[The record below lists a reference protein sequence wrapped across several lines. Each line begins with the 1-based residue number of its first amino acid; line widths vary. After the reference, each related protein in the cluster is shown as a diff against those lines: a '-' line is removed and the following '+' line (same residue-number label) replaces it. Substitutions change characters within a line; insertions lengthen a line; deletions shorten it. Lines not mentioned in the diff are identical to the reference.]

1 MPLTNLLPHPSQQ
14 KNSLL
19 GLGKKYKLV
28 ASFVG
33 VTSLHMCGNGGV
45 SHGLSVLWNWPYG
58 WGDGVMTQA
67 ECAALDGATQADS
80 CPDTFAAPQG
90 TTEEKSS
97 AVFAIPAASL
107 ALAACGGEG
116 TGGNPI
122 SSVLA
127 PTVQVAKPATDGE
140 AARFILKASLAA
152 TEPEIADIRSV
163 GYVAWLDKQMN
174 TPISQTGVAWLSS
187 RGYDQVTV
195 DEFYLRDN
203 LADYMVWNQ
212 LIASPDPVRKRL
224 AYALSQFF
232 VVSTNSVEI
241 TWRSN
246 AMAAYWDVLNRNA
259 LGNFRQLL
267 EDVTLNPA
275 MGVFLSMLDNKKE
288 DTRTGRVP
296 DENYAREVMQLF
308 TIGLNEL
315 NNDGTKKTG
324 TTGQPIETYTN
335 SDVSNLARVFT
346 GYSYD
351 YANLVRTPSVRFPS
365 QSVAPLDSVIRPMT
379 SDPSRWSRPQT
390 ASEHSMLEK
399 TFLGTT
405 IPANT
410 DAPTSMKMALD
421 TLFNHPNVGPF
432 FSKQMIQRLVTS
444 NPSAGYVDRVAKI
457 FNNNGSGV
465 RGDLRAVFK
474 AIFLDDEATNAAGLT
489 SPTFGKVR
497 EPVLRFTQ
505 WARNF
510 GATSRSGN
518 WIIANTSNPGTSLGQ
533 SPLRA
538 PSVFNF
544 YRPGYVPANTAIATN
559 ALVAPEFQI
568 VTEVSVAGYINFMAS
583 AIGSANGVNNDV
595 KATYTSELAMVS
607 NSAALLNRLSLL
619 LSGNQ
624 LTDATKATIKAAL
637 DATTVTDT
645 SSLADKERRVYL
657 ATLLVFASPDYLV
670 QK

>member
-1 MPLTNLLPHPSQQ
+1 M
-14 KNSLL
+14 
-19 GLGKKYKLV
+19 
-28 ASFVG
+28 VG
-33 VTSLHMCGNGGV
+33 GS
-45 SHGLSVLWNWPYG
+45 
-58 WGDGVMTQA
+58 VMTQP
-67 ECAALDGATQADS
+67 EGLVLDRPTKSDAA
-80 CPDTFAAPQG
+80 PDTVAAPQG
-90 TTEEKSS
+90 TVGEKSP
-97 AVFAIPAASL
+97 AIFAIPAASL
-107 ALAACGGEG
+107 ALAACGGGG
-116 TGGNPI
+116 TDDNSI
-122 SSVLA
+122 TSVLA

-152 TEPEIADIRSV
+152 TEAEIADIRSV
-163 GYVAWLDKQMN
+163 GFVAWLDKQMDI
-174 TPISQTGVAWLSS
+174 PISQTGVAWLSS

-195 DEFYLRDN
+195 DEYYNQNQF
-203 LADYMVWNQ
+203 ADYMVWNQ

-232 VVSTNSVEI
+232 VVSTNGIEI
-241 TWRSN
+241 QWQSN
-246 AMAAYWDVLNRNA
+246 AVAAYWDVLNRNA

-275 MGVFLSMLDNKKE
+275 MGVYLSTLDNRKE

-315 NNDGTKKTG
+315 NNDGTKKIG

-365 QSVAPLDSVIRPMT
+365 QSVAPVESVIRPMT
-379 SDPSRWSRPQT
+379 SDTTRWSRPQT
-390 ASEHSMLEK
+390 TSEHSMLEK

-410 DAPTSMKMALD
+410 DAPTSMKLALD
-421 TLFNHPNVGPF
+421 ALFNHPNVGPF

-474 AIFLDDEATNAAGLT
+474 AILLDDEATNATGLT

-510 GATSRSGN
+510 GATSRTGN
-518 WIIANTSNPGTSLGQ
+518 WTIANLSNPGTSLGQ

-568 VTEVSVAGYINFMAS
+568 VNEVSVAGYINFMVS
-583 AIGSANGVNNDV
+583 AIGSTNGVNNDV
-595 KATYTSELAMVS
+595 KATYTSELAIVTDS
-607 NSAALLNRLSLL
+607 SALLNRLSLL
-619 LSGNQ
+619 IAGNQ
-624 LTDATKATIKAAL
+624 LTDTTKATIKAAL
-637 DATTVTDT
+637 DATTVTNT

>member
-1 MPLTNLLPHPSQQ
+1 
-14 KNSLL
+14 
-19 GLGKKYKLV
+19 
-28 ASFVG
+28 
-33 VTSLHMCGNGGV
+33 
-45 SHGLSVLWNWPYG
+45 
-58 WGDGVMTQA
+58 MTQP
-67 ECAALDGATQADS
+67 EGLVLDRPTKSDTA
-80 CPDTFAAPQG
+80 PDTVAAPQG
-90 TTEEKSS
+90 TVGEKSP
-97 AVFAIPAASL
+97 AIFAIPAASL
-107 ALAACGGEG
+107 ALAACGGGG
-116 TGGNPI
+116 TDDNSIASIFTPNVSI
-122 SSVLA
+122 
-127 PTVQVAKPATDGE
+127 AKPATDGE

-163 GYVAWLDKQMN
+163 GYVAWLDKQMDI
-174 TPISQTGVAWLSS
+174 PISQTGVDWLSS

-195 DEFYLRDN
+195 DEFYFRDN
-203 LADYMVWNQ
+203 LADNMVWNQ
-212 LIASPDPVRKRL
+212 LITSPDPVRKRL

-232 VVSTNSVEI
+232 VVSTNGIEI
-241 TWRSN
+241 DWRSN

-275 MGVFLSMLDNKKE
+275 MGVYLSTLDNKKE

-308 TIGLNEL
+308 TLGLNEL

-324 TTGQPIETYTN
+324 STGQPIETYTN
-335 SDVSNLARVFT
+335 ADVSNLARVFT

-351 YANLVRTPSVRFPS
+351 FANLARTPSVRFPS
-365 QSVAPLDSVIRPMT
+365 QSVAPVESVIRRMT
-379 SDPSRWSRPQT
+379 SDPTRWERAQT
-390 ASEHSMLEK
+390 ISQHSMLEK

-410 DAPTSMKMALD
+410 DASTSMKIALD

-474 AIFLDDEATNAAGLT
+474 AILLDDEATNAAGLT

-510 GATSRSGN
+510 GATSQSGN
-518 WIIANTSNPGTSLGQ
+518 WTINNTSNAAFSLGQ

-544 YRPGYVPANTAIATN
+544 YRPGYVPPNTAIATN
-559 ALVAPEFQI
+559 TLVAPEFQI
-568 VTEVSVAGYINFMAS
+568 VNEVSVVGYINFMAS
-583 AIGSANGVNNDV
+583 AIGSANGLNNDV
-595 KATYTSELAMVS
+595 KATYTRELAIVS
-607 NSAALLNRLSLL
+607 DTTALLNRLSLL
-619 LSGNQ
+619 LCGNQ
-624 LTDATKATIKAAL
+624 LSDTTKATIKAAL

-645 SSLADKERRVYL
+645 SSLADKQRRVYL

>member
-1 MPLTNLLPHPSQQ
+1 
-14 KNSLL
+14 
-19 GLGKKYKLV
+19 
-28 ASFVG
+28 
-33 VTSLHMCGNGGV
+33 
-45 SHGLSVLWNWPYG
+45 
-58 WGDGVMTQA
+58 MTQP
-67 ECAALDGATQADS
+67 ECLALDGPTKSDTT
-80 CPDTFAAPQG
+80 PDTLAASKRIVG
-90 TTEEKSS
+90 EKSP
-97 AVFAIPAASL
+97 AIFAIPAASL
-107 ALAACGGEG
+107 VVAACGG
-116 TGGNPI
+116 GGADGNSI
-122 SSVLA
+122 ASVLIPSA
-127 PTVQVAKPATDGE
+127 PVAKTATDGE

-152 TEPEIADIRSV
+152 TEHEIADIRSV
-163 GYVAWLDKQMN
+163 GFVAWLDKQMDI
-174 TPISQTGVAWLSS
+174 PISQTGVAWLSS

-195 DEFYLRDN
+195 DEYYNQNQF
-203 LADYMVWNQ
+203 ADYMVWNQ

-232 VVSTNSVEI
+232 VVSTNGIEI
-241 TWRSN
+241 QWVSN
-246 AMAAYWDVLNRNA
+246 AVAAYWDVINRNA

-275 MGVFLSMLDNKKE
+275 MGVYLSTLDNKKE
-288 DTRTGRVP
+288 DRRTGRIP

-315 NNDGTKKTG
+315 NNDGTKKIG

-346 GYSYD
+346 GFSYD

-365 QSVAPLDSVIRPMT
+365 QSVAPVESVIRPMT
-379 SDPSRWSRPQT
+379 SDTTRWSRSQT
-390 ASEHSMLEK
+390 TSEHSMLEK

-410 DAPTSMKMALD
+410 NAPTSMKLALD

-444 NPSAGYVDRVAKI
+444 NPSPGYVDRVAKI

-474 AIFLDDEATNAAGLT
+474 AILLDDEAINAAGLT

-510 GATSRSGN
+510 GATSQSGN
-518 WIIANTSNPGTSLGQ
+518 WAINNTSNSAFSLGQ

-544 YRPGYVPANTAIATN
+544 YRPGYIPANTAIATN

-568 VTEVSVAGYINFMAS
+568 VNEVSVAGYINFMVS
-583 AIGSANGVNNDV
+583 VIGSVNGVNNDV
-595 KATYTSELAMVS
+595 KATYTPELAIVS
-607 NSAALLNRLSLL
+607 DTAALLNRLSLL

-624 LTDATKATIKAAL
+624 LTDTTKATIKAAL

-645 SSLADKERRVYL
+645 SSLAEKQRRVYL

>member
-1 MPLTNLLPHPSQQ
+1 M
-14 KNSLL
+14 
-19 GLGKKYKLV
+19 
-28 ASFVG
+28 VG
-33 VTSLHMCGNGGV
+33 GS
-45 SHGLSVLWNWPYG
+45 
-58 WGDGVMTQA
+58 VMTQP
-67 ECAALDGATQADS
+67 EGLVLDRPTKSDTA
-80 CPDTFAAPQG
+80 PDTVAAPQG
-90 TTEEKSS
+90 TVGEKSP
-97 AVFAIPAASL
+97 AIFAIPAASL
-107 ALAACGGEG
+107 ALAACGGGG
-116 TGGNPI
+116 TDDNSIASIFTPNVSI
-122 SSVLA
+122 
-127 PTVQVAKPATDGE
+127 AKPATDGE

-152 TEPEIADIRSV
+152 TEPEIADIRSI
-163 GYVAWLDKQMN
+163 GYVAWLDKQMDI
-174 TPISQTGVAWLSS
+174 PISQTGVAWLSS
-187 RGYDQVTV
+187 RGYDQVTA
-195 DEFYLRDN
+195 DEFYQRDS

-212 LIASPDPVRKRL
+212 LITSPDPVRKRL

-232 VVSTNSVEI
+232 VVSTNGIEI

-246 AMAAYWDVLNRNA
+246 AMAAYWDVLNRHA

-275 MGVFLSMLDNKKE
+275 MGVYLSTLDNKKE

-315 NNDGTKKTG
+315 NNDGTKKVG
-324 TTGQPIETYTN
+324 ATGQPIETYTN

-351 YANLVRTPSVRFPS
+351 YSNLVRTPSVRVPS
-365 QSVAPLDSVIRPMT
+365 TLVAPVESVIRPMT
-379 SDPSRWSRPQT
+379 SDTTKWSRPQT
-390 ASEHSMLEK
+390 SSEHSMLEK
-399 TFLGTT
+399 TFLSTT

-410 DAPTSMKMALD
+410 DAPTSMKLALD
-421 TLFNHPNVGPF
+421 ALFNHPNVGPF

-474 AIFLDDEATNAAGLT
+474 AILLDDEATNAAGLT

-518 WIIANTSNPGTSLGQ
+518 WIIANLSNPATSLGQ

-583 AIGSANGVNNDV
+583 AIGSVNGLNNDV
-595 KATYTSELAMVS
+595 KATYTRELAIVS
-607 NSAALLNRLSLL
+607 DTAALLNRLSLL

-624 LTDATKATIKAAL
+624 LTDTTKATIKAAL

-645 SSLADKERRVYL
+645 SALADKERRVYL

>member
-1 MPLTNLLPHPSQQ
+1 
-14 KNSLL
+14 
-19 GLGKKYKLV
+19 
-28 ASFVG
+28 
-33 VTSLHMCGNGGV
+33 V
-45 SHGLSVLWNWPYG
+45 S
-58 WGDGVMTQA
+58 
-67 ECAALDGATQADS
+67 
-80 CPDTFAAPQG
+80 
-90 TTEEKSS
+90 
-97 AVFAIPAASL
+97 I
-107 ALAACGGEG
+107 
-116 TGGNPI
+116 
-122 SSVLA
+122 
-127 PTVQVAKPATDGE
+127 AKPATDGE

-163 GYVAWLDKQMN
+163 GYVAWLDKQMDI
-174 TPISQTGVAWLSS
+174 PISQTGVAWLSS
-187 RGYDQVTV
+187 RGYDQVTA
-195 DEFYLRDN
+195 DEFYQRDS
-203 LADYMVWNQ
+203 LADYMAWNQ
-212 LIASPDPVRKRL
+212 LITSPDPVRKRL

-232 VVSTNSVEI
+232 VVSTNGIEI

-246 AMAAYWDVLNRNA
+246 AMAAYWDVLNRHA

-275 MGVFLSMLDNKKE
+275 MGVYLSTLDNKKE

-315 NNDGTKKTG
+315 NNDGTKKVG
-324 TTGQPIETYTN
+324 ATGQPIETYTN

-351 YANLVRTPSVRFPS
+351 YSNLVRTPSVRVPS
-365 QSVAPLDSVIRPMT
+365 TLVAPVESVIRPMT
-379 SDPSRWSRPQT
+379 SDTTKWSRPQT
-390 ASEHSMLEK
+390 SSEHSMLEK

-410 DAPTSMKMALD
+410 DAPTSMKLALD
-421 TLFNHPNVGPF
+421 ALFNHPNVGPF

-474 AIFLDDEATNAAGLT
+474 AILLDDEATNAAGLT

-518 WIIANTSNPGTSLGQ
+518 WIIANLSNPATSLGQ

-583 AIGSANGVNNDV
+583 AIGSANGLNNDV
-595 KATYTSELAMVS
+595 KAAYTRELAIVS
-607 NSAALLNRLSLL
+607 DTTALLNRLSLL

-624 LTDATKATIKAAL
+624 LSDTTKATIKAAL

-645 SSLADKERRVYL
+645 SALADKERRVYL

>member
-1 MPLTNLLPHPSQQ
+1 MTHPE
-14 KNSLL
+14 
-19 GLGKKYKLV
+19 GL
-28 ASFVG
+28 
-33 VTSLHMCGNGGV
+33 
-45 SHGLSVLWNWPYG
+45 VLDRPTKS
-58 WGDGVMTQA
+58 DTA
-67 ECAALDGATQADS
+67 
-80 CPDTFAAPQG
+80 PDTVAAPQG
-90 TTEEKSS
+90 TVGEKSP
-97 AVFAIPAASL
+97 AIFAIPAASL
-107 ALAACGGEG
+107 ALAACGGGG
-116 TGGNPI
+116 TDDNSIASIFTPNVSI
-122 SSVLA
+122 
-127 PTVQVAKPATDGE
+127 AKPATDGE

-163 GYVAWLDKQMN
+163 GYVAWLDKQMDI
-174 TPISQTGVAWLSS
+174 PISQTGVDWLSS

-195 DEFYLRDN
+195 DEFYFRDT
-203 LADYMVWNQ
+203 LADNMVWNQ
-212 LIASPDPVRKRL
+212 LITSPDPVRKRL

-232 VVSTNSVEI
+232 VVSTNGIEI
-241 TWRSN
+241 DWRSN

-275 MGVFLSMLDNKKE
+275 MGVYLSTLDNKKE

-308 TIGLNEL
+308 TLGLNEL

-324 TTGQPIETYTN
+324 STGQPIETYTN
-335 SDVSNLARVFT
+335 ADVSNLARVFT

-351 YANLVRTPSVRFPS
+351 FANLARTPSVRFPS
-365 QSVAPLDSVIRPMT
+365 QSVAPVESVIRRMT
-379 SDPSRWSRPQT
+379 SDPTRWERAQT
-390 ASEHSMLEK
+390 ISQHSMLEK

-410 DAPTSMKMALD
+410 DASTSMKIALD

-474 AIFLDDEATNAAGLT
+474 AILLDDEATNAAGLT

-510 GATSRSGN
+510 GATSQSGN
-518 WIIANTSNPGTSLGQ
+518 WTINNTSNTAFSLGQ

-544 YRPGYVPANTAIATN
+544 YRPGYVPPNTAIATN
-559 ALVAPEFQI
+559 TLVAPEFQI
-568 VTEVSVAGYINFMAS
+568 VNEVSVVGYINFMAS
-583 AIGSANGVNNDV
+583 AIGSANGLNNDV
-595 KATYTSELAMVS
+595 KATYTRELAIVS
-607 NSAALLNRLSLL
+607 DTTALLNRLSLL

-624 LTDATKATIKAAL
+624 LSDTTKATIKAAL

-645 SSLADKERRVYL
+645 SSLADKQRRVYL

>member
-1 MPLTNLLPHPSQQ
+1 
-14 KNSLL
+14 
-19 GLGKKYKLV
+19 
-28 ASFVG
+28 
-33 VTSLHMCGNGGV
+33 
-45 SHGLSVLWNWPYG
+45 
-58 WGDGVMTQA
+58 MTQP
-67 ECAALDGATQADS
+67 EGLVLDRPTKSDTA
-80 CPDTFAAPQG
+80 PDTVAAPQG
-90 TTEEKSS
+90 NVGEKSP
-97 AVFAIPAASL
+97 AIFAIPAASL
-107 ALAACGGEG
+107 ALAACGGGG
-116 TGGNPI
+116 TDDNSIASIFTPNVSI
-122 SSVLA
+122 
-127 PTVQVAKPATDGE
+127 AKPATDGE

-152 TEPEIADIRSV
+152 TEPEIADIRSI
-163 GYVAWLDKQMN
+163 GYVAWLDKQMDI
-174 TPISQTGVAWLSS
+174 PISQTGVAWLSS
-187 RGYDQVTV
+187 RGYDQVTA
-195 DEFYLRDN
+195 DEFYQRDS
-203 LADYMVWNQ
+203 LADYMAWNQ
-212 LIASPDPVRKRL
+212 LITSPDPVRKRL

-232 VVSTNSVEI
+232 VVSTNGIEI

-246 AMAAYWDVLNRNA
+246 AMAAYWDVLNRHA

-275 MGVFLSMLDNKKE
+275 MGVYLSTLDNKKE

-315 NNDGTKKTG
+315 NNDGTKKVG
-324 TTGQPIETYTN
+324 ATGQPIETYTN

-351 YANLVRTPSVRFPS
+351 YSNLVRTPSVRVPS
-365 QSVAPLDSVIRPMT
+365 TLVAPVESVIRPMT
-379 SDPSRWSRPQT
+379 SDTTKWSRPQT
-390 ASEHSMLEK
+390 SSEHSMLEK
-399 TFLGTT
+399 TFLSTT

-410 DAPTSMKMALD
+410 DAPTSMKLALD
-421 TLFNHPNVGPF
+421 ALFNHPNVGPF

-474 AIFLDDEATNAAGLT
+474 AILLDDEATNAAGLT

-518 WIIANTSNPGTSLGQ
+518 WIIANLSNPATSLGQ

-583 AIGSANGVNNDV
+583 AIGSVNGVNNDV
-595 KATYTSELAMVS
+595 KATYTNELAIVTDTS
-607 NSAALLNRLSLL
+607 ALLNRLSLL

-624 LTDATKATIKAAL
+624 LTDTTKATIKAAL
-637 DATTVTDT
+637 DATTITNT
-645 SSLADKERRVYL
+645 SALADKERRVYL

>member
-1 MPLTNLLPHPSQQ
+1 
-14 KNSLL
+14 
-19 GLGKKYKLV
+19 
-28 ASFVG
+28 
-33 VTSLHMCGNGGV
+33 
-45 SHGLSVLWNWPYG
+45 
-58 WGDGVMTQA
+58 MTQP
-67 ECAALDGATQADS
+67 EGLVLDRPTKSDAA
-80 CPDTFAAPQG
+80 PDTVAAPQG
-90 TTEEKSS
+90 TVGEKSP
-97 AVFAIPAASL
+97 AIFAIPAASL
-107 ALAACGGEG
+107 ALAACGGGG
-116 TGGNPI
+116 TDDNSI
-122 SSVLA
+122 TSVLA

-152 TEPEIADIRSV
+152 TEAEIADIRSV
-163 GYVAWLDKQMN
+163 GFVAWLDKQMDI
-174 TPISQTGVAWLSS
+174 PISQTGVAWLSS

-195 DEFYLRDN
+195 DEYYNQNTF
-203 LADYMVWNQ
+203 ADYMVWNQ

-232 VVSTNSVEI
+232 VVSTNGIEI
-241 TWRSN
+241 QWQSN
-246 AMAAYWDVLNRNA
+246 AVAAYWDVLNRNA

-275 MGVFLSMLDNKKE
+275 MGVYLSTLDNRKE

-315 NNDGTKKTG
+315 NNDGTKKIG

-365 QSVAPLDSVIRPMT
+365 QSVAPVESVIRPMT
-379 SDPSRWSRPQT
+379 SDTTRWSRPQT
-390 ASEHSMLEK
+390 TSEHSMLEK

-410 DAPTSMKMALD
+410 DAPTSMKLALD
-421 TLFNHPNVGPF
+421 ALFNHPNVGPF

-474 AIFLDDEATNAAGLT
+474 AILLDDEATNATGLT

-510 GATSRSGN
+510 GATSRTGN
-518 WIIANTSNPGTSLGQ
+518 WTIANLSNPGTSLGQ

-583 AIGSANGVNNDV
+583 TIGSVNGVNNDV
-595 KATYTSELAMVS
+595 KATYTRELAIVS
-607 NSAALLNRLSLL
+607 DTAALLNRLSLL

-624 LTDATKATIKAAL
+624 LTDTTKATIKAAL
-637 DATTVTDT
+637 DAMTVTDT
-645 SSLADKERRVYL
+645 SALADKERRVYL

>member
-1 MPLTNLLPHPSQQ
+1 M
-14 KNSLL
+14 
-19 GLGKKYKLV
+19 
-28 ASFVG
+28 VG
-33 VTSLHMCGNGGV
+33 GS
-45 SHGLSVLWNWPYG
+45 
-58 WGDGVMTQA
+58 VMTQA
-67 ECAALDGATQADS
+67 ECAALETDAS
-80 CPDTFAAPQG
+80 PDTFAASEG
-90 TTEEKSS
+90 ANGEKSP
-97 AVFAIPAASL
+97 AIFAIPAASL
-107 ALAACGGEG
+107 VVAACGGGG
-116 TGGNPI
+116 TDSNPNT
-122 SSVLA
+122 SALA

-163 GYVAWLDKQMN
+163 GYVAWLDKQMD
-174 TPISQTGVAWLSS
+174 IAVSQTGVAWLSS

-195 DEFYLRDN
+195 DEFYN
-203 LADYMVWNQ
+203 QSTFADYMVWNQ

-232 VVSTNSVEI
+232 VVSTNSIEI

-275 MGVFLSMLDNKKE
+275 MGVYLSTLDNKKE

-315 NNDGTKKTG
+315 NNDGSKKIG
-324 TTGQPIETYTN
+324 TTGQPIDTYTN

-346 GYSYD
+346 GYSYA
-351 YANLVRTPSVRFPS
+351 YANLVRTPSVRVPS
-365 QSVAPLDSVIRPMT
+365 TLVAPLESVIRPMT
-379 SDPSRWSRPQT
+379 SDPTKWSRPQT
-390 ASEHSMLEK
+390 ISEHSMLEK

-410 DAPTSMKMALD
+410 DAPTSMKLALD
-421 TLFNHPNVGPF
+421 ALFNHPNVGPF

-444 NPSAGYVDRVAKI
+444 NPSASYIDRVAKI

-474 AIFLDDEATNAAGLT
+474 AILLDDEATNAAGLT

-518 WIIANTSNPGTSLGQ
+518 WIIANLSNPATSLGQ

-568 VTEVSVAGYINFMAS
+568 ITEVSVAGYINFMAS
-583 AIGSANGVNNDV
+583 AIGSANGLNNDV
-595 KATYTSELAMVS
+595 KANYTRELAIVS
-607 NSAALLNRLSLL
+607 DTAALLNRLSLL

-624 LTDATKATIKAAL
+624 LTDTTKTTIKTAL

>member
-1 MPLTNLLPHPSQQ
+1 
-14 KNSLL
+14 
-19 GLGKKYKLV
+19 
-28 ASFVG
+28 
-33 VTSLHMCGNGGV
+33 
-45 SHGLSVLWNWPYG
+45 
-58 WGDGVMTQA
+58 MTQP
-67 ECAALDGATQADS
+67 EGLVLDRPTKSDTA
-80 CPDTFAAPQG
+80 PDTVAAPQG
-90 TTEEKSS
+90 TVGEKSP
-97 AVFAIPAASL
+97 AIFAIPAASL
-107 ALAACGGEG
+107 ALAACGGGG
-116 TGGNPI
+116 TDDNSIASIFTPNVSI
-122 SSVLA
+122 
-127 PTVQVAKPATDGE
+127 AKPATDGE

-163 GYVAWLDKQMN
+163 GYVAWLDKQMDI
-174 TPISQTGVAWLSS
+174 PISQTGVDWLSS

-195 DEFYLRDN
+195 DEFYFRDT
-203 LADYMVWNQ
+203 LADNMVWNQ
-212 LIASPDPVRKRL
+212 LITSPDPVRKRL

-232 VVSTNSVEI
+232 VVSTNGIEI
-241 TWRSN
+241 DWRSN

-275 MGVFLSMLDNKKE
+275 MGVYLSTLDNKKE

-308 TIGLNEL
+308 TLGLNEL

-324 TTGQPIETYTN
+324 STGQPIETYTN
-335 SDVSNLARVFT
+335 ADVSNLARVFT

-351 YANLVRTPSVRFPS
+351 FANLARTPSVRFPS
-365 QSVAPLDSVIRPMT
+365 QSVAPVESVIRRMT
-379 SDPSRWSRPQT
+379 SDPTRWERAQT
-390 ASEHSMLEK
+390 ISQHSMLEK

-410 DAPTSMKMALD
+410 DASTSMKIALD

-474 AIFLDDEATNAAGLT
+474 AILLDDEATNAAGLT

-510 GATSRSGN
+510 GATSQSGN
-518 WIIANTSNPGTSLGQ
+518 WTINNTSNAAFSLGQ

-544 YRPGYVPANTAIATN
+544 YRPGYVPPNTAIATN
-559 ALVAPEFQI
+559 TLVAPEFQI
-568 VTEVSVAGYINFMAS
+568 VNEVSVVGYINFMAS
-583 AIGSANGVNNDV
+583 AIGSANGLNNDV
-595 KATYTSELAMVS
+595 KATYTRELAIVS
-607 NSAALLNRLSLL
+607 DTTALLNRLSLL

-624 LTDATKATIKAAL
+624 LSDTTKATIKAAL

-645 SSLADKERRVYL
+645 SSLADKQRRVYL

>member
-1 MPLTNLLPHPSQQ
+1 
-14 KNSLL
+14 
-19 GLGKKYKLV
+19 
-28 ASFVG
+28 
-33 VTSLHMCGNGGV
+33 
-45 SHGLSVLWNWPYG
+45 
-58 WGDGVMTQA
+58 MTQP
-67 ECAALDGATQADS
+67 EGLVLDRPTKSDTA
-80 CPDTFAAPQG
+80 PDTVAAPQG
-90 TTEEKSS
+90 TVGEKSP
-97 AVFAIPAASL
+97 AIFAIPAASL
-107 ALAACGGEG
+107 ALAACGGGG
-116 TGGNPI
+116 TDDNSIASIFTPNVSI
-122 SSVLA
+122 
-127 PTVQVAKPATDGE
+127 AKPATDGE

-163 GYVAWLDKQMN
+163 GYVAWLDKQMDI
-174 TPISQTGVAWLSS
+174 PISQTGVDWLSS

-195 DEFYLRDN
+195 DEFYFRDT
-203 LADYMVWNQ
+203 LADNMVWNQ
-212 LIASPDPVRKRL
+212 LITSPDPVRKRL

-232 VVSTNSVEI
+232 VVSTNGIEI
-241 TWRSN
+241 DWRSN

-275 MGVFLSMLDNKKE
+275 MGVYLSTLDNKKE

-308 TIGLNEL
+308 TLGLNEL

-324 TTGQPIETYTN
+324 STGQPIETYTN
-335 SDVSNLARVFT
+335 ADVSNLARVFT

-351 YANLVRTPSVRFPS
+351 FANLARTPSVRFPS
-365 QSVAPLDSVIRPMT
+365 QSVAPVESVIRRMT
-379 SDPSRWSRPQT
+379 SDPTRWERAQT
-390 ASEHSMLEK
+390 ISQHSMLEK

-410 DAPTSMKMALD
+410 DASTSMKIALD

-474 AIFLDDEATNAAGLT
+474 AILLDDEATNAAGLT

-510 GATSRSGN
+510 GATSQSGN
-518 WIIANTSNPGTSLGQ
+518 WTINNTSNAAFSLGQ

-544 YRPGYVPANTAIATN
+544 YRPGYVPPNTAIATN
-559 ALVAPEFQI
+559 TLVAPEFQI
-568 VTEVSVAGYINFMAS
+568 VNEVSVVGYINFMAS
-583 AIGSANGVNNDV
+583 AIGSANGLNNDV
-595 KATYTSELAMVS
+595 KATYTRELAIVS
-607 NSAALLNRLSLL
+607 DTTALLNRLSLL
-619 LSGNQ
+619 LCGNQ
-624 LTDATKATIKAAL
+624 LSDTTKATIKAAL

-645 SSLADKERRVYL
+645 SSLADKQRRVYL

>member
-1 MPLTNLLPHPSQQ
+1 
-14 KNSLL
+14 
-19 GLGKKYKLV
+19 
-28 ASFVG
+28 
-33 VTSLHMCGNGGV
+33 
-45 SHGLSVLWNWPYG
+45 
-58 WGDGVMTQA
+58 MTQP
-67 ECAALDGATQADS
+67 EGLVLDRPTKSDAA
-80 CPDTFAAPQG
+80 PDTVAAPQG
-90 TTEEKSS
+90 TVGEKSP
-97 AVFAIPAASL
+97 AIFAIPAASL
-107 ALAACGGEG
+107 ALAACGGGG
-116 TGGNPI
+116 TDDNSI
-122 SSVLA
+122 TSVLA

-152 TEPEIADIRSV
+152 TEAEIADIRSV
-163 GYVAWLDKQMN
+163 GFVAWLDKQMDI
-174 TPISQTGVAWLSS
+174 PISQTGVAWLSS

-195 DEFYLRDN
+195 DEYYNQNQF
-203 LADYMVWNQ
+203 ADYMVWNQ

-232 VVSTNSVEI
+232 VVSTNGIEI
-241 TWRSN
+241 QWQSN
-246 AMAAYWDVLNRNA
+246 AVAAYWDVLNRNA

-275 MGVFLSMLDNKKE
+275 MGVYLSTLDNRKE

-315 NNDGTKKTG
+315 NNDGTKKIG

-365 QSVAPLDSVIRPMT
+365 QSVAPVESVIRPMT
-379 SDPSRWSRPQT
+379 SDTTRWSRPQT
-390 ASEHSMLEK
+390 TSEHSMLEK

-410 DAPTSMKMALD
+410 DAPTSMKLALD
-421 TLFNHPNVGPF
+421 ALFNHPNVGPF

-474 AIFLDDEATNAAGLT
+474 AILLDDEATNAAGLT

-510 GATSRSGN
+510 GATSRTGN
-518 WIIANTSNPGTSLGQ
+518 WTIANLSNPGTSLGQ

-583 AIGSANGVNNDV
+583 TIGSVNGVNNDV
-595 KATYTSELAMVS
+595 KATYTRELAIVS
-607 NSAALLNRLSLL
+607 DTAALLNRLSLL

-624 LTDATKATIKAAL
+624 LTDTTKATIKAAL
-637 DATTVTDT
+637 DAMTVTDT
-645 SSLADKERRVYL
+645 SALADKERRVYL

>member
-1 MPLTNLLPHPSQQ
+1 
-14 KNSLL
+14 
-19 GLGKKYKLV
+19 
-28 ASFVG
+28 
-33 VTSLHMCGNGGV
+33 
-45 SHGLSVLWNWPYG
+45 
-58 WGDGVMTQA
+58 MTQP
-67 ECAALDGATQADS
+67 EGLVLDRPTKSDAA
-80 CPDTFAAPQG
+80 PDTVAAPQG
-90 TTEEKSS
+90 TVGEKSP
-97 AVFAIPAASL
+97 AIFAIPAASL
-107 ALAACGGEG
+107 ALAACGGGG
-116 TGGNPI
+116 TDDNSI
-122 SSVLA
+122 TSVLA

-152 TEPEIADIRSV
+152 TEAEIADIRSV
-163 GYVAWLDKQMN
+163 GFVAWLDKQMDI
-174 TPISQTGVAWLSS
+174 PISQTGVAWLSS

-195 DEFYLRDN
+195 DEYYNQNQF
-203 LADYMVWNQ
+203 ADYMVWNQ

-232 VVSTNSVEI
+232 VVSTNGIEI
-241 TWRSN
+241 QWQSN
-246 AMAAYWDVLNRNA
+246 AVAAYWDVLNRNA

-275 MGVFLSMLDNKKE
+275 MGVYLSTLDNRKE

-315 NNDGTKKTG
+315 NNDGTKKIG

-365 QSVAPLDSVIRPMT
+365 QSVAPVESVIRPMT
-379 SDPSRWSRPQT
+379 SDTTRWSRPQT
-390 ASEHSMLEK
+390 TSEHSMLEK

-410 DAPTSMKMALD
+410 DAPTSMKLALD
-421 TLFNHPNVGPF
+421 ALFNHPNVGPF

-474 AIFLDDEATNAAGLT
+474 AILLDDEATNATGLT

-510 GATSRSGN
+510 GATSRTGN
-518 WIIANTSNPGTSLGQ
+518 WTIANLSNPGTSLGQ

-544 YRPGYVPANTAIATN
+544 YRPGYVPPNTAIATN
-559 ALVAPEFQI
+559 TLVAPEFQI
-568 VTEVSVAGYINFMAS
+568 VNEVSVVGYINFMAS
-583 AIGSANGVNNDV
+583 AIGSANGLNNDV
-595 KATYTSELAMVS
+595 KATYTRELAIVS
-607 NSAALLNRLSLL
+607 DTTALLNRLSLL
-619 LSGNQ
+619 LCGNQ
-624 LTDATKATIKAAL
+624 LSDTTKATIKAAL

-645 SSLADKERRVYL
+645 SSLADKQRRVYL

>member
-1 MPLTNLLPHPSQQ
+1 
-14 KNSLL
+14 
-19 GLGKKYKLV
+19 
-28 ASFVG
+28 
-33 VTSLHMCGNGGV
+33 
-45 SHGLSVLWNWPYG
+45 
-58 WGDGVMTQA
+58 MTQP
-67 ECAALDGATQADS
+67 EGLVLDRPTKSDTA
-80 CPDTFAAPQG
+80 PDTVAAPQG
-90 TTEEKSS
+90 TVGEKSP
-97 AVFAIPAASL
+97 AIFAIPAASL
-107 ALAACGGEG
+107 ALAACGGGG
-116 TGGNPI
+116 TDDNSI
-122 SSVLA
+122 TSVLA

-152 TEPEIADIRSV
+152 TEAEIADIRSV
-163 GYVAWLDKQMN
+163 GFVAWLDKQMDI
-174 TPISQTGVAWLSS
+174 PISQTGVAWLSS
-187 RGYDQVTV
+187 RGYDKVTV
-195 DEFYLRDN
+195 DEYYNQNQF
-203 LADYMVWNQ
+203 ADYMVWNQ

-232 VVSTNSVEI
+232 VVSTNGIEI
-241 TWRSN
+241 QWQSN
-246 AMAAYWDVLNRNA
+246 AVAAYWDVLNRNA

-275 MGVFLSMLDNKKE
+275 MGVYLSTLDNRKE

-315 NNDGTKKTG
+315 NNDGTKKIG

-365 QSVAPLDSVIRPMT
+365 QSVAPVESVIRPMT
-379 SDPSRWSRPQT
+379 SDTTRWSRPQT
-390 ASEHSMLEK
+390 TSEHSMLEK

-410 DAPTSMKMALD
+410 DAPTSMKLALD
-421 TLFNHPNVGPF
+421 ALFNHPNVGPF

-474 AIFLDDEATNAAGLT
+474 AILLDDEATNATGLT

-510 GATSRSGN
+510 GATSRTGN
-518 WIIANTSNPGTSLGQ
+518 WTIANLSNPGTSLGQ

-583 AIGSANGVNNDV
+583 TIGSVNGVNNDV
-595 KATYTSELAMVS
+595 KANYTSELAIVS
-607 NSAALLNRLSLL
+607 DTAALLNRLSLL

-624 LTDATKATIKAAL
+624 LTDTTKATIKAAL

-645 SSLADKERRVYL
+645 SALADKERRVYL

>member
-1 MPLTNLLPHPSQQ
+1 
-14 KNSLL
+14 
-19 GLGKKYKLV
+19 
-28 ASFVG
+28 
-33 VTSLHMCGNGGV
+33 
-45 SHGLSVLWNWPYG
+45 
-58 WGDGVMTQA
+58 MTQP
-67 ECAALDGATQADS
+67 EGLVLDRPTKSDTA
-80 CPDTFAAPQG
+80 PDTVAAPQG
-90 TTEEKSS
+90 TVGEKSP
-97 AVFAIPAASL
+97 AIFAIPAASL
-107 ALAACGGEG
+107 ALAACGGGG
-116 TGGNPI
+116 TDDNSIASIFTPNVSI
-122 SSVLA
+122 
-127 PTVQVAKPATDGE
+127 AKPATDGE

-163 GYVAWLDKQMN
+163 GYVAWLDKQMDI
-174 TPISQTGVAWLSS
+174 PISQTGVAWLSS

-195 DEFYLRDN
+195 DEYYNQNQF
-203 LADYMVWNQ
+203 ADYMVWNQ

-232 VVSTNSVEI
+232 VVSTNGIEI
-241 TWRSN
+241 DWRSN

-275 MGVFLSMLDNKKE
+275 MGVYLSTLDNKKE

-308 TIGLNEL
+308 TLGLNEL

-324 TTGQPIETYTN
+324 STGQPIETYTN
-335 SDVSNLARVFT
+335 ADVSNLARVFT

-351 YANLVRTPSVRFPS
+351 FANLARTPSVRFPS
-365 QSVAPLDSVIRPMT
+365 QSVAPVESVIRRMT
-379 SDPSRWSRPQT
+379 SDPTRWERAQT
-390 ASEHSMLEK
+390 ISQHSMLEK

-410 DAPTSMKMALD
+410 DASTSMKIALD

-474 AIFLDDEATNAAGLT
+474 AILLDDEATNAAGLT

-510 GATSRSGN
+510 GATSQSGN
-518 WIIANTSNPGTSLGQ
+518 WTINNTSNTAFSLGQ

-544 YRPGYVPANTAIATN
+544 YRPGYVPPNTAIATN

-568 VTEVSVAGYINFMAS
+568 VNEVSVVGYINFMAS
-583 AIGSANGVNNDV
+583 AIGSANGLNNDV
-595 KATYTSELAMVS
+595 KATYTRELAIVS
-607 NSAALLNRLSLL
+607 DTTALLNRLSLL

-624 LTDATKATIKAAL
+624 LSDTTKATIKAAL

-645 SSLADKERRVYL
+645 SALADKERRVYL

>member
-1 MPLTNLLPHPSQQ
+1 M
-14 KNSLL
+14 
-19 GLGKKYKLV
+19 
-28 ASFVG
+28 
-33 VTSLHMCGNGGV
+33 M
-45 SHGLSVLWNWPYG
+45 
-58 WGDGVMTQA
+58 QA
-67 ECAALDGATQADS
+67 ECAALEGPAKSELVPDILAPPHVATEA
-80 CPDTFAAPQG
+80 
-90 TTEEKSS
+90 KSP
-97 AVFAIPAASL
+97 AIFAIPAASL
-107 ALAACGGEG
+107 AVAACGGG
-116 TGGNPI
+116 ADGNPI

-163 GYVAWLDKQMN
+163 GYVAWLDKQMDI
-174 TPISQTGVAWLSS
+174 PISQTGVAWLSS

-195 DEFYLRDN
+195 DEFYFRDS
-203 LADYMVWNQ
+203 LADYMAWNQ
-212 LIASPDPVRKRL
+212 LITSTDPVRKRL

-232 VVSTNSVEI
+232 VVSTNGIEI

-246 AMAAYWDVLNRNA
+246 AMAAYWDVLNRHA

-275 MGVFLSMLDNKKE
+275 MGVYLSTLDNKKE
-288 DTRTGRVP
+288 DMRTGRVP

-315 NNDGTKKTG
+315 NNDGTKKLG

-351 YANLVRTPSVRFPS
+351 WANLVRTPSVRVPS
-365 QSVAPLDSVIRPMT
+365 TLVAPVEAVIRPMT
-379 SDPSRWSRPQT
+379 SDTTRWSRPQT
-390 ASEHSMLEK
+390 SSEHSMLEK

-410 DAPTSMKMALD
+410 DAPTSMKLALD
-421 TLFNHPNVGPF
+421 ALFNHPNVGPF

-474 AIFLDDEATNAAGLT
+474 AILLDDEATNAAGLT

-518 WIIANTSNPGTSLGQ
+518 WIIANLSNPATSLGQ

-583 AIGSANGVNNDV
+583 AIGSVNGLNNDV
-595 KATYTSELAMVS
+595 KANYTRELAIVS
-607 NSAALLNRLSLL
+607 DTAALLNRLSLL

-624 LTDATKATIKAAL
+624 LTDTTKATIKAAL

-645 SSLADKERRVYL
+645 SAVADKERRVYL

>member
-1 MPLTNLLPHPSQQ
+1 
-14 KNSLL
+14 
-19 GLGKKYKLV
+19 
-28 ASFVG
+28 
-33 VTSLHMCGNGGV
+33 
-45 SHGLSVLWNWPYG
+45 
-58 WGDGVMTQA
+58 MTQP
-67 ECAALDGATQADS
+67 EGLVLDRPTKSDTA
-80 CPDTFAAPQG
+80 PDTVAAPQG
-90 TTEEKSS
+90 TVGEKSP
-97 AVFAIPAASL
+97 AIFAIPAASL
-107 ALAACGGEG
+107 ALAACGGGG
-116 TGGNPI
+116 TDDNSI
-122 SSVLA
+122 TSVLA

-152 TEPEIADIRSV
+152 TEAEIADIRSV
-163 GYVAWLDKQMN
+163 GFVAWLDKQMDI
-174 TPISQTGVAWLSS
+174 PISQTGVAWLSS
-187 RGYDQVTV
+187 RGYDKVTV
-195 DEFYLRDN
+195 DEYYNQNQF
-203 LADYMVWNQ
+203 ADYMVWNQ

-232 VVSTNSVEI
+232 VVSTNGIEI
-241 TWRSN
+241 QWQSN
-246 AMAAYWDVLNRNA
+246 AVAAYWDVLNRNA

-275 MGVFLSMLDNKKE
+275 MGVYLSTLDNRKE

-315 NNDGTKKTG
+315 NNDGTKKIG

-365 QSVAPLDSVIRPMT
+365 QSVAPVESVIRPMT
-379 SDPSRWSRPQT
+379 SDTTRWSRPQT
-390 ASEHSMLEK
+390 TSEHSMLEK

-410 DAPTSMKMALD
+410 DAPTSMKLALD
-421 TLFNHPNVGPF
+421 ALFNHPNVGPF

-474 AIFLDDEATNAAGLT
+474 AILLDDEATNATGLT

-510 GATSRSGN
+510 GATSRTGN
-518 WIIANTSNPGTSLGQ
+518 WTIANLSNPGTSLGQ

-583 AIGSANGVNNDV
+583 TIGSVNGVNNDV
-595 KATYTSELAMVS
+595 KATYTRELAIVS
-607 NSAALLNRLSLL
+607 DTAALLNRLSLL

-624 LTDATKATIKAAL
+624 LTDTTKATIKAAL
-637 DATTVTDT
+637 DAMTVTDT
-645 SSLADKERRVYL
+645 SALADKERRVYL

>member
-1 MPLTNLLPHPSQQ
+1 
-14 KNSLL
+14 
-19 GLGKKYKLV
+19 
-28 ASFVG
+28 
-33 VTSLHMCGNGGV
+33 
-45 SHGLSVLWNWPYG
+45 
-58 WGDGVMTQA
+58 MTQP
-67 ECAALDGATQADS
+67 ECLPLDGPTKSDTP
-80 CPDTFAAPQG
+80 PDKVAASQG
-90 TTEEKSS
+90 TVGEKSP
-97 AVFAIPAASL
+97 AIFAIPAASL
-107 ALAACGGEG
+107 VVAACGG
-116 TGGNPI
+116 GGADGNSI
-122 SSVLA
+122 ASVLTPSA
-127 PTVQVAKPATDGE
+127 PVAKPATDGE
-140 AARFILKASLAA
+140 AVRFILKASLAA

-163 GYVAWLDKQMN
+163 GYVAWLDKQMDI
-174 TPISQTGVAWLSS
+174 PISQTGVAWLSS

-195 DEFYLRDN
+195 DEFYFRDS
-203 LADYMVWNQ
+203 LADYMAWNQ
-212 LIASPDPVRKRL
+212 LITNTDPIRKRL

-232 VVSTNSVEI
+232 VVSTNGIEI

-246 AMAAYWDVLNRNA
+246 AMAAYWDVLNRHA

-275 MGVFLSMLDNKKE
+275 MGVYLSTLDNKKE

-315 NNDGTKKTG
+315 NNDGTRKTG
-324 TTGQPIETYTN
+324 TTGQPIEIYTN

-351 YANLVRTPSVRFPS
+351 YANLVRTPSVRVPS
-365 QSVAPLDSVIRPMT
+365 QSVPPLESVIRPMT
-379 SDPSRWSRPQT
+379 SDPTRWSRPQT
-390 ASEHSMLEK
+390 SSEHSMLEK

-410 DAPTSMKMALD
+410 DAPTSMKLALD
-421 TLFNHPNVGPF
+421 ALFNHPNVGPF

-474 AIFLDDEATNAAGLT
+474 AILLDDEATNAAGLT

-505 WARNF
+505 WARSF

-518 WIIANTSNPGTSLGQ
+518 WIIANLSNPATSLGQ

-583 AIGSANGVNNDV
+583 AIGSVNGLNNDV
-595 KATYTSELAMVS
+595 KATYTRELAIVS
-607 NSAALLNRLSLL
+607 DTAALLNRLSLL

-624 LTDATKATIKAAL
+624 LTDTTKATIKAAL

-645 SSLADKERRVYL
+645 SALADKERRVYL

>member
-1 MPLTNLLPHPSQQ
+1 M
-14 KNSLL
+14 
-19 GLGKKYKLV
+19 
-28 ASFVG
+28 VG
-33 VTSLHMCGNGGV
+33 GS
-45 SHGLSVLWNWPYG
+45 
-58 WGDGVMTQA
+58 VMTQP
-67 ECAALDGATQADS
+67 EGLVLDRPTKSDTA
-80 CPDTFAAPQG
+80 PDTVAAPQG
-90 TTEEKSS
+90 TVGEKSP
-97 AVFAIPAASL
+97 AIFAIPAASL
-107 ALAACGGEG
+107 ALAACGGGG
-116 TGGNPI
+116 TDDNSIASIFTPNVSI
-122 SSVLA
+122 
-127 PTVQVAKPATDGE
+127 AKPATDGE

-163 GYVAWLDKQMN
+163 GYVAWLDKQMDI
-174 TPISQTGVAWLSS
+174 PISQTGVDWLSS

-195 DEFYLRDN
+195 DEFYFRDT
-203 LADYMVWNQ
+203 LADNMVWNQ
-212 LIASPDPVRKRL
+212 LITSPDPVRKRL

-232 VVSTNSVEI
+232 VVSTNGIEI
-241 TWRSN
+241 DWRSN

-275 MGVFLSMLDNKKE
+275 MGVYLSTLDNKKE

-308 TIGLNEL
+308 TLGLNEL

-324 TTGQPIETYTN
+324 STGQPIETYTN
-335 SDVSNLARVFT
+335 ADVSNLARVFT

-351 YANLVRTPSVRFPS
+351 FANLARTPSVRFPS
-365 QSVAPLDSVIRPMT
+365 QSVAPVESVIRRMT
-379 SDPSRWSRPQT
+379 SDPTRWERAQT
-390 ASEHSMLEK
+390 ISQHSMLEK

-410 DAPTSMKMALD
+410 DASTSMKIALD

-474 AIFLDDEATNAAGLT
+474 AILLDDEATNAAGLT

-510 GATSRSGN
+510 GATSQSGN
-518 WIIANTSNPGTSLGQ
+518 WTINNTSNAAFSLGQ

-544 YRPGYVPANTAIATN
+544 YRPGYVPPNTAIATN
-559 ALVAPEFQI
+559 TLVAPEFQI
-568 VTEVSVAGYINFMAS
+568 VNEVSVVGYINFMAS
-583 AIGSANGVNNDV
+583 AIGSANGLNNDV
-595 KATYTSELAMVS
+595 KATYTRELAIVS
-607 NSAALLNRLSLL
+607 DTTALLNRLSLL
-619 LSGNQ
+619 LCGNQ
-624 LTDATKATIKAAL
+624 LSDTTKATIKAAL

-645 SSLADKERRVYL
+645 SSLADKQRRVYL

>member
-1 MPLTNLLPHPSQQ
+1 
-14 KNSLL
+14 
-19 GLGKKYKLV
+19 
-28 ASFVG
+28 
-33 VTSLHMCGNGGV
+33 
-45 SHGLSVLWNWPYG
+45 
-58 WGDGVMTQA
+58 MTQA
-67 ECAALDGATQADS
+67 ECAALEGPKKTDIS
-80 CPDTFAAPQG
+80 PDTFAASQG
-90 TTEEKSS
+90 TTGEKSP
-97 AVFAIPAASL
+97 AIYAIPAASL
-107 ALAACGGEG
+107 VVAACGG
-116 TGGNPI
+116 GGADSNSNAPG
-122 SSVLA
+122 LA
-127 PTVQVAKPATDGE
+127 PAVQVAKPATDGE

-152 TEPEIADIRSV
+152 TEAEIADIRSV
-163 GYVAWLDKQMN
+163 GYVAWLDKQMDI
-174 TPISQTGVAWLSS
+174 PVSQTGVAWLSS

-195 DEFYLRDN
+195 DEFYN
-203 LADYMVWNQ
+203 QSTFADYMVWNQ

-232 VVSTNSVEI
+232 VVSTNSIEI

-275 MGVFLSMLDNKKE
+275 MGVYLSTLDNKKE

-315 NNDGTKKTG
+315 NNDGSKKIG
-324 TTGQPIETYTN
+324 TTGQPIDTYTN

-351 YANLVRTPSVRFPS
+351 YANLVRTPSVRVPS
-365 QSVAPLDSVIRPMT
+365 TLVAPLESVIRPMT
-379 SDPSRWSRPQT
+379 SDTTRWSRPQT
-390 ASEHSMLEK
+390 SSEHSMLEK

-410 DAPTSMKMALD
+410 DAPTSMKLALD

-444 NPSAGYVDRVAKI
+444 NPSAGYVDRVTRI

-465 RGDLRAVFK
+465 RGDLRALFK
-474 AIFLDDEATNAAGLT
+474 AILLDDEATNAAGLT
-489 SPTFGKVR
+489 TPTFGKVR

-510 GATSRSGN
+510 GATSRTGN
-518 WIIANTSNPGTSLGQ
+518 WIIANLSNPATSLGQ

-544 YRPGYVPANTAIATN
+544 YRPGYVPANTAFATN

-595 KATYTSELAMVS
+595 KATYTRELAIVS
-607 NSAALLNRLSLL
+607 DTAALLNRLSLL

-624 LTDATKATIKAAL
+624 LTDTTKATIKAAL

-645 SSLADKERRVYL
+645 SALADKERRVYL

>member
-1 MPLTNLLPHPSQQ
+1 
-14 KNSLL
+14 
-19 GLGKKYKLV
+19 
-28 ASFVG
+28 
-33 VTSLHMCGNGGV
+33 
-45 SHGLSVLWNWPYG
+45 
-58 WGDGVMTQA
+58 MTQA
-67 ECAALDGATQADS
+67 ECAALEGPTKSDVSD
-80 CPDTFAAPQG
+80 DTFAASQG
-90 TTEEKSS
+90 IAGEKSP
-97 AVFAIPAASL
+97 AIFAILAASL
-107 ALAACGGEG
+107 AVAACGG
-116 TGGNPI
+116 GGADGNSNTSI
-122 SSVLA
+122 FA
-127 PTVQVAKPATDGE
+127 PTVQVAKPATDAE

-152 TEPEIADIRSV
+152 TEAEIADIRSV
-163 GYVAWLDKQMN
+163 GYVAWLDKQMDI
-174 TPISQTGVAWLSS
+174 PISQTGVAWLSS
-187 RGYDQVTV
+187 RGYDQVTA
-195 DEFYLRDN
+195 DEFYQRDS

-212 LIASPDPVRKRL
+212 LITSPDPVRKRL

-232 VVSTNSVEI
+232 VVSTNGIEI

-246 AMAAYWDVLNRNA
+246 AMAAYWDVLNRHA

-275 MGVFLSMLDNKKE
+275 MGVYLSTLDNKKE
-288 DTRTGRVP
+288 DARTGRVP

-315 NNDGTKKTG
+315 NNDGTRKTG
-324 TTGQPIETYTN
+324 ATGQPIETYTS
-335 SDVSNLARVFT
+335 SDVSNIARVFT

-351 YANLVRTPSVRFPS
+351 YANLVRTPSVRVPS
-365 QSVAPLDSVIRPMT
+365 TLVAPLESVIRPMT
-379 SDPSRWSRPQT
+379 SDPTRWSRPQT
-390 ASEHSMLEK
+390 SSEHSPLEK

-410 DAPTSMKMALD
+410 DAPTSMKLALD

-474 AIFLDDEATNAAGLT
+474 AILLDDEATNAAGLT

-505 WARNF
+505 WARSF

-518 WIIANTSNPGTSLGQ
+518 WIIANLSNPATSLGQ

-583 AIGSANGVNNDV
+583 AIGSANGLNNDV
-595 KATYTSELAMVS
+595 KAAYTRELAIVS
-607 NSAALLNRLSLL
+607 DTTALLNRLSLL

-624 LTDATKATIKAAL
+624 LSDTTKATIKTAL

-645 SSLADKERRVYL
+645 SALADKERRVYL

>member
-1 MPLTNLLPHPSQQ
+1 
-14 KNSLL
+14 
-19 GLGKKYKLV
+19 
-28 ASFVG
+28 
-33 VTSLHMCGNGGV
+33 
-45 SHGLSVLWNWPYG
+45 
-58 WGDGVMTQA
+58 MTQA
-67 ECAALDGATQADS
+67 ECASLEGATESDIS
-80 CPDTFAAPQG
+80 PDIFAAPQ
-90 TTEEKSS
+90 EAIAKKSPAIF
-97 AVFAIPAASL
+97 AVPAASL
-107 ALAACGGEG
+107 VVAACGGGG
-116 TGGNPI
+116 TDG
-122 SSVLA
+122 SSSSSAAA

-140 AARFILKASLAA
+140 AARFILKTSLAV
-152 TEPEIADIRSV
+152 TEPEITDIRSV
-163 GYVAWLDKQMN
+163 GYAAWLDKQMDI
-174 TPISQTGVAWLSS
+174 PVSQTGVAWLSS
-187 RGYDQVTV
+187 RGYDQVTT
-195 DEFYLRDN
+195 DEYYNNSVF
-203 LADYMVWNQ
+203 ADYMVWNQ
-212 LIASPDPVRKRL
+212 LITSPDPVRKRL
-224 AYALSQFF
+224 AFALSQFF
-232 VVSTNSVEI
+232 VVSTNGIEI
-241 TWRSN
+241 TWRST
-246 AMAAYWDVLNRNA
+246 AMAAYWDILNRHA

-267 EDVTLNPA
+267 EDVTLSPA
-275 MGVFLSMLDNKKE
+275 MGVYLSTLDNKKE
-288 DTRTGRVP
+288 DARSGRVP

-315 NNDGTKKTG
+315 NNDGTKKMG
-324 TTGQPIETYTN
+324 TTGEPIETYTN

-351 YANLVRTPSVRFPS
+351 WSNLVRTPSVRVPS
-365 QSVAPLDSVIRPMT
+365 TLIAPIEAVIRPMT
-379 SDPSRWSRPQT
+379 SVPSKWSRPQT

-410 DAPTSMKMALD
+410 DAPTSMKLALD
-421 TLFNHPNVGPF
+421 ALFNHPNVGPF

-474 AIFLDDEATNAAGLT
+474 AIWLDDEATNAAGLT

-505 WARNF
+505 WARTF
-510 GATSRSGN
+510 GAASRSGN
-518 WIIANTSNPGTSLGQ
+518 WIIANLSNPSNSLGQ

-538 PSVFNF
+538 ASVFNF

-583 AIGSANGVNNDV
+583 TIGSANGLNNDV
-595 KATYTSELAMVS
+595 KATYTRELAIVTDT
-607 NSAALLNRLSLL
+607 AALLNRLSLL
-619 LSGNQ
+619 LAGNQ
-624 LTDATKATIKAAL
+624 LADTTKATIKTAL
-637 DATTVTDT
+637 DATTVTDA
-645 SSLADKERRVYL
+645 SSLADKERRVFL

>member
-1 MPLTNLLPHPSQQ
+1 
-14 KNSLL
+14 
-19 GLGKKYKLV
+19 
-28 ASFVG
+28 
-33 VTSLHMCGNGGV
+33 
-45 SHGLSVLWNWPYG
+45 
-58 WGDGVMTQA
+58 MTQP
-67 ECAALDGATQADS
+67 ECLALDGTTKSDTAS
-80 CPDTFAAPQG
+80 DTFAASKRTVG
-90 TTEEKSS
+90 EKSP
-97 AVFAIPAASL
+97 AIFAIPAASL
-107 ALAACGGEG
+107 VVAACGGGG
-116 TGGNPI
+116 TDGNA
-122 SSVLA
+122 SGSVLP

-163 GYVAWLDKQMN
+163 GFVAWLDKQMDI
-174 TPISQTGVAWLSS
+174 PISQTGVAWLSS
-187 RGYDQVTV
+187 RGYDKVTV
-195 DEFYLRDN
+195 DEYYNQNQF
-203 LADYMVWNQ
+203 ADYMVWNQ

-232 VVSTNSVEI
+232 VVSTNGIEI
-241 TWRSN
+241 QWQSN
-246 AMAAYWDVLNRNA
+246 AVAAYWDVLNRNA

-275 MGVFLSMLDNKKE
+275 MGVYLSTLDNRKE

-315 NNDGTKKTG
+315 NNDGTKKIG
-324 TTGQPIETYTN
+324 TNGQPIETYTN

-365 QSVAPLDSVIRPMT
+365 QSVAPVESVIRPMT
-379 SDPSRWSRPQT
+379 SDTTRWSRSQT
-390 ASEHSMLEK
+390 TSEHSMLEK

-410 DAPTSMKMALD
+410 NAPTSMKLALD
-421 TLFNHPNVGPF
+421 ALFNHPNVGPF

-474 AIFLDDEATNAAGLT
+474 AILLDDEATNAAGLT

-510 GATSRSGN
+510 GATSRTGN
-518 WIIANTSNPGTSLGQ
+518 WTIANLSNPGTSLGQ

-583 AIGSANGVNNDV
+583 TIGSVNGVNNDV
-595 KATYTSELAMVS
+595 KATYTRELAIVS
-607 NSAALLNRLSLL
+607 DTAALLNRLSLL

-624 LTDATKATIKAAL
+624 LTDTTKATIKAAL

-645 SSLADKERRVYL
+645 SALADKERRVYL

>member
-1 MPLTNLLPHPSQQ
+1 MRQDACEAREGLT
-14 KNSLL
+14 K
-19 GLGKKYKLV
+19 
-28 ASFVG
+28 
-33 VTSLHMCGNGGV
+33 TDI
-45 SHGLSVLWNWPYG
+45 SV
-58 WGDGVMTQA
+58 
-67 ECAALDGATQADS
+67 DS
-80 CPDTFAAPQG
+80 FAASEG
-90 TTEEKSS
+90 TNAEKSP
-97 AVFAIPAASL
+97 AIFAIPAASL
-107 ALAACGGEG
+107 VVAACGG
-116 TGGNPI
+116 GGADSNSNTAP
-122 SSVLA
+122 LA
-127 PTVQVAKPATDGE
+127 PPAQVAKPATDAE

-152 TEPEIADIRSV
+152 TETEIADIRSV
-163 GYVAWLDKQMN
+163 GYMAWLDKQMDI
-174 TPISQTGVAWLSS
+174 PVSQTGVAWLSS

-195 DEFYLRDN
+195 DEFYN
-203 LADYMVWNQ
+203 QSTFADYMVWNQ

-232 VVSTNSVEI
+232 VVSTNSIEI

-267 EDVTLNPA
+267 EEVTLNPA
-275 MGVFLSMLDNKKE
+275 MGVYLSTLDNKKE

-315 NNDGTKKTG
+315 NNDGTRKTS
-324 TTGQPIETYTN
+324 TTGQPIETYNN

-351 YANLVRTPSVRFPS
+351 YANLVRTPSVRVPS
-365 QSVAPLDSVIRPMT
+365 TLVAPVESVIRPMT
-379 SDPSRWSRPQT
+379 SDPTRWSRPQT
-390 ASEHSMLEK
+390 SSEHSMLEK
-399 TFLGTT
+399 NFLGTI

-410 DAPTSMKMALD
+410 DAPTSMKLALD
-421 TLFNHPNVGPF
+421 ALFNHPNVGPF

-444 NPSAGYVDRVAKI
+444 NPSASYVDRVARI
-457 FNNNGSGV
+457 FNNNGSGI

-474 AIFLDDEATNAAGLT
+474 AILLDDEATNAAGLT

-510 GATSRSGN
+510 GATSRTGN
-518 WIIANTSNPGTSLGQ
+518 WIIANLSNPATSLGQ

-568 VTEVSVAGYINFMAS
+568 ITEVSVAGYINFMVS
-583 AIGSANGVNNDV
+583 AIGSTNGINNDV
-595 KATYTSELAMVS
+595 KATYTSELAIVS
-607 NSAALLNRLSLL
+607 DSAALVNRLSLL
-619 LSGNQ
+619 LSANQ
-624 LTDATKATIKAAL
+624 ITDANKATIKAAL
-637 DATTVTDT
+637 DATSVTDT
-645 SSLADKERRVYL
+645 SSLAVKERRVYL
-657 ATLLVFASPDYLV
+657 AILLVFASPDYLV

>member
-1 MPLTNLLPHPSQQ
+1 
-14 KNSLL
+14 
-19 GLGKKYKLV
+19 
-28 ASFVG
+28 
-33 VTSLHMCGNGGV
+33 
-45 SHGLSVLWNWPYG
+45 
-58 WGDGVMTQA
+58 MTQP
-67 ECAALDGATQADS
+67 EGLVLDRPTKSDTA
-80 CPDTFAAPQG
+80 PDTVAAPQG
-90 TTEEKSS
+90 TVGEKSP
-97 AVFAIPAASL
+97 AIFAIPAASL
-107 ALAACGGEG
+107 ALAACGGGG
-116 TGGNPI
+116 TDDNSIASIFTPNVSI
-122 SSVLA
+122 
-127 PTVQVAKPATDGE
+127 AKPATDGE

-163 GYVAWLDKQMN
+163 GYVAWLDKQMDI
-174 TPISQTGVAWLSS
+174 PISQTGVDWLSS

-195 DEFYLRDN
+195 DEFYFRDT
-203 LADYMVWNQ
+203 LADNMVWNQ
-212 LIASPDPVRKRL
+212 LITSPDPVRKRL

-232 VVSTNSVEI
+232 VVSTNGIEI
-241 TWRSN
+241 DWRSN

-275 MGVFLSMLDNKKE
+275 MGVYLSTLDNKKE

-308 TIGLNEL
+308 TLGLNEL

-324 TTGQPIETYTN
+324 STGQPIETYTN
-335 SDVSNLARVFT
+335 ADVSNLARVFT

-351 YANLVRTPSVRFPS
+351 FANLARTPSVRFPS
-365 QSVAPLDSVIRPMT
+365 QSVAPVESVIRRMT
-379 SDPSRWSRPQT
+379 SDPTRWERAQT
-390 ASEHSMLEK
+390 ISQHSMLEK

-410 DAPTSMKMALD
+410 DASTSMKIALD

-474 AIFLDDEATNAAGLT
+474 AILLDDEATNAAGLT

-510 GATSRSGN
+510 GATSQSGN
-518 WIIANTSNPGTSLGQ
+518 WTINNTSNTAFSLGQ

-544 YRPGYVPANTAIATN
+544 YRPGYVPPNTAIATN
-559 ALVAPEFQI
+559 TLVAPEFQI
-568 VTEVSVAGYINFMAS
+568 VNEVSVVGYINFMAS
-583 AIGSANGVNNDV
+583 AIGSANGLNNDV
-595 KATYTSELAMVS
+595 KATYTRELAIVS
-607 NSAALLNRLSLL
+607 DTTALLNRLSLL

-624 LTDATKATIKAAL
+624 LSDTTKATIKAAL

-645 SSLADKERRVYL
+645 SSLADKQRRVYL

>member
-1 MPLTNLLPHPSQQ
+1 
-14 KNSLL
+14 
-19 GLGKKYKLV
+19 
-28 ASFVG
+28 
-33 VTSLHMCGNGGV
+33 
-45 SHGLSVLWNWPYG
+45 
-58 WGDGVMTQA
+58 MTQP
-67 ECAALDGATQADS
+67 EGLVLDRPTKSDAA
-80 CPDTFAAPQG
+80 PDTVAAPQG
-90 TTEEKSS
+90 TVGEKSP
-97 AVFAIPAASL
+97 AIFAIPAASL
-107 ALAACGGEG
+107 ALAACGGGG
-116 TGGNPI
+116 TDDNSI
-122 SSVLA
+122 TSVLA

-152 TEPEIADIRSV
+152 TEAEIADIRSV
-163 GYVAWLDKQMN
+163 GFVAWLDKQMDI
-174 TPISQTGVAWLSS
+174 PISQTGVAWLSS

-195 DEFYLRDN
+195 DEYYNQNQF
-203 LADYMVWNQ
+203 ADYMVWNQ

-232 VVSTNSVEI
+232 VVSTNGIEI
-241 TWRSN
+241 QWQSN
-246 AMAAYWDVLNRNA
+246 AVAAYWDVLNRNA

-275 MGVFLSMLDNKKE
+275 MGVYLSTLDNRKE

-315 NNDGTKKTG
+315 NNDGTKKIG

-365 QSVAPLDSVIRPMT
+365 QSVAPVESVIRPMT
-379 SDPSRWSRPQT
+379 SDTTRWSRPQT
-390 ASEHSMLEK
+390 TSEHSMLEK

-410 DAPTSMKMALD
+410 DAPTSMKLALD
-421 TLFNHPNVGPF
+421 ALFNHPNVGPF

-474 AIFLDDEATNAAGLT
+474 AILLDDEATNAAGLT

-510 GATSRSGN
+510 GATSRTGN
-518 WIIANTSNPGTSLGQ
+518 WTIANLSNPGTSLGQ

-568 VTEVSVAGYINFMAS
+568 VNEVSVAGYINFMVS
-583 AIGSANGVNNDV
+583 AIGSTNGVNNDV
-595 KATYTSELAMVS
+595 KATYTSELAIVTDS
-607 NSAALLNRLSLL
+607 SALLNRLSLL
-619 LSGNQ
+619 IAGNQ
-624 LTDATKATIKAAL
+624 LTDTTKATIKAAL
-637 DATTVTDT
+637 DATTVTNT

>member
-1 MPLTNLLPHPSQQ
+1 
-14 KNSLL
+14 
-19 GLGKKYKLV
+19 
-28 ASFVG
+28 
-33 VTSLHMCGNGGV
+33 
-45 SHGLSVLWNWPYG
+45 
-58 WGDGVMTQA
+58 MTQP
-67 ECAALDGATQADS
+67 EGLVLDRPTKSDTA
-80 CPDTFAAPQG
+80 PDTVAAPQG
-90 TTEEKSS
+90 TVGEKSP
-97 AVFAIPAASL
+97 AIFAIPAASL
-107 ALAACGGEG
+107 ALAACGGGG
-116 TGGNPI
+116 TDDNSIASIFTPNVSI
-122 SSVLA
+122 
-127 PTVQVAKPATDGE
+127 AKPATDGE

-163 GYVAWLDKQMN
+163 GYVAWLDKQMDI
-174 TPISQTGVAWLSS
+174 PISQTGVDWLSS

-195 DEFYLRDN
+195 DEFYFRDT
-203 LADYMVWNQ
+203 LADNMVWNQ
-212 LIASPDPVRKRL
+212 LITSPDPVRKRL

-232 VVSTNSVEI
+232 VVSTNGIEI
-241 TWRSN
+241 EWRSN
-246 AMAAYWDVLNRNA
+246 AMAAYWDVLNRHT

-267 EDVTLNPA
+267 EDITLNPA
-275 MGVFLSMLDNKKE
+275 MGVYLSTLDNKKE

-308 TIGLNEL
+308 TLGLNEL

-324 TTGQPIETYTN
+324 STGQPIETYTN
-335 SDVSNLARVFT
+335 ADVSNLARVFT

-351 YANLVRTPSVRFPS
+351 FANLARTPSVRFPS
-365 QSVAPLDSVIRPMT
+365 QSVAPVESVIRRMT
-379 SDPSRWSRPQT
+379 SDPTRWERAQT
-390 ASEHSMLEK
+390 ISQHSMLEK

-410 DAPTSMKMALD
+410 DASTSMKIALD

-474 AIFLDDEATNAAGLT
+474 AILLDDEATNAAGLT

-510 GATSRSGN
+510 GATSQSGN
-518 WIIANTSNPGTSLGQ
+518 WTINNTSNAAFSLGQ

-544 YRPGYVPANTAIATN
+544 YRPGYVPPNTAIATN

-568 VTEVSVAGYINFMAS
+568 VNEVSVVGYINFMAS
-583 AIGSANGVNNDV
+583 AIGSANGLNNDV
-595 KATYTSELAMVS
+595 KATYTRELAIVS
-607 NSAALLNRLSLL
+607 DTTALLNRLSLL

-624 LTDATKATIKAAL
+624 LSDTTKATIKAAL

-645 SSLADKERRVYL
+645 SSLADKQRRVYL

>member
-1 MPLTNLLPHPSQQ
+1 
-14 KNSLL
+14 
-19 GLGKKYKLV
+19 
-28 ASFVG
+28 
-33 VTSLHMCGNGGV
+33 
-45 SHGLSVLWNWPYG
+45 
-58 WGDGVMTQA
+58 MTQP
-67 ECAALDGATQADS
+67 EGLVLDRPTKSDAA
-80 CPDTFAAPQG
+80 PDTVAAPQG
-90 TTEEKSS
+90 TVGEKSP
-97 AVFAIPAASL
+97 AIFAIPAASL
-107 ALAACGGEG
+107 ALAACGGGG
-116 TGGNPI
+116 TDDNSIASIFTPNVSI
-122 SSVLA
+122 
-127 PTVQVAKPATDGE
+127 AKPATDGE
-140 AARFILKASLAA
+140 AAGFILKASLAA
-152 TEPEIADIRSV
+152 TEAEIADIRSV
-163 GYVAWLDKQMN
+163 GFVAWLDKQMDI
-174 TPISQTGVAWLSS
+174 PISQTGVAWLSS

-195 DEFYLRDN
+195 DEYYNQNQF
-203 LADYMVWNQ
+203 ADYMVWNQ

-232 VVSTNSVEI
+232 VVSTNGIEI
-241 TWRSN
+241 QWQSN
-246 AMAAYWDVLNRNA
+246 AVAAYWDVLNRNA

-275 MGVFLSMLDNKKE
+275 MGVYLSTLDNRKE

-315 NNDGTKKTG
+315 NNDGTKKIG

-365 QSVAPLDSVIRPMT
+365 QSVAPVESVIRPMT
-379 SDPSRWSRPQT
+379 SDTTRWSRPQT
-390 ASEHSMLEK
+390 TSEHSMLEK

-410 DAPTSMKMALD
+410 DAPTSMKLALD
-421 TLFNHPNVGPF
+421 ALFNHPNVGPF

-474 AIFLDDEATNAAGLT
+474 AILLDDEATNATGLT

-510 GATSRSGN
+510 GATSRTGN
-518 WIIANTSNPGTSLGQ
+518 WTIANLSNPGTSLGQ

-568 VTEVSVAGYINFMAS
+568 VNEVSVAGYINFMVS
-583 AIGSANGVNNDV
+583 AIGSTNGVNNDV
-595 KATYTSELAMVS
+595 KATYTSELAIVTDS
-607 NSAALLNRLSLL
+607 SALLNRLSLL
-619 LSGNQ
+619 IAGNQ
-624 LTDATKATIKAAL
+624 LTDTTKATIKAAL
-637 DATTVTDT
+637 DATTVTNT

>member
-1 MPLTNLLPHPSQQ
+1 
-14 KNSLL
+14 
-19 GLGKKYKLV
+19 
-28 ASFVG
+28 
-33 VTSLHMCGNGGV
+33 
-45 SHGLSVLWNWPYG
+45 
-58 WGDGVMTQA
+58 MTQP
-67 ECAALDGATQADS
+67 ECLALDGTTKSDTAS
-80 CPDTFAAPQG
+80 DTFAASKRTVG
-90 TTEEKSS
+90 EKSP
-97 AVFAIPAASL
+97 AIFAIPAASL
-107 ALAACGGEG
+107 VVAACGG
-116 TGGNPI
+116 GGADGNSI
-122 SSVLA
+122 ASVLTPSA
-127 PTVQVAKPATDGE
+127 PVAKTATDGE

-163 GYVAWLDKQMN
+163 GFVAWLDKQMDI
-174 TPISQTGVAWLSS
+174 PISQTGVAWLSS
-187 RGYDQVTV
+187 RGYDKVTV
-195 DEFYLRDN
+195 DEYYNQNQF
-203 LADYMVWNQ
+203 ADYMVWNQ

-232 VVSTNSVEI
+232 VVSTNGIEI
-241 TWRSN
+241 QWQSN
-246 AMAAYWDVLNRNA
+246 AVAAYWDVLNRNA

-267 EDVTLNPA
+267 EDATLNPA
-275 MGVFLSMLDNKKE
+275 MGVYLSTLDNRKE

-315 NNDGTKKTG
+315 NNDGTKKIG
-324 TTGQPIETYTN
+324 TNGQPIETYTN

-365 QSVAPLDSVIRPMT
+365 QSVAPVESVIRPMT
-379 SDPSRWSRPQT
+379 SDTTRWSRSQT
-390 ASEHSMLEK
+390 TSEHSMLEK

-410 DAPTSMKMALD
+410 NAPTSMKLALD
-421 TLFNHPNVGPF
+421 ALFNHPNVGPF

-474 AIFLDDEATNAAGLT
+474 AILLDDEATNAAGLT

-510 GATSRSGN
+510 GATSRTGN
-518 WIIANTSNPGTSLGQ
+518 WTIANLSNPGTSLGQ

-583 AIGSANGVNNDV
+583 TIGSVNGVNNDV
-595 KATYTSELAMVS
+595 KATYTRELAIVS
-607 NSAALLNRLSLL
+607 DTAALLNRLSLL

-624 LTDATKATIKAAL
+624 LTDTTKATIKAAL

-645 SSLADKERRVYL
+645 SALADKERRVYL

>member
-1 MPLTNLLPHPSQQ
+1 
-14 KNSLL
+14 
-19 GLGKKYKLV
+19 
-28 ASFVG
+28 
-33 VTSLHMCGNGGV
+33 
-45 SHGLSVLWNWPYG
+45 
-58 WGDGVMTQA
+58 MTQA
-67 ECAALDGATQADS
+67 ECAALEEAKKADS
-80 CPDTFAAPQG
+80 FPDTFAAPQG
-90 TTEEKSS
+90 TAGEKSS
-97 AVFAIPAASL
+97 AHFAIPAASL
-107 ALAACGGEG
+107 VLAACGGGG
-116 TGGNPI
+116 TDDNPI

-163 GYVAWLDKQMN
+163 GYVAWLDKQMDI
-174 TPISQTGVAWLSS
+174 PISQTGVAWLSS
-187 RGYDQVTV
+187 RGYDQVTA
-195 DEFYLRDN
+195 DEFYHRDS
-203 LADYMVWNQ
+203 LADYMAWNQ
-212 LIASPDPVRKRL
+212 LITTPDPVRKRL

-232 VVSTNSVEI
+232 VVSTNGIEI

-246 AMAAYWDVLNRNA
+246 AMAAYWDVLNRHA

-275 MGVFLSMLDNKKE
+275 MGVYLSTLDNRKE

-315 NNDGTKKTG
+315 NNDGTRKTG
-324 TTGQPIETYTN
+324 TTGQPIETYTS

-351 YANLVRTPSVRFPS
+351 YSNLVRTPSVRFPS
-365 QSVAPLDSVIRPMT
+365 QLVEPVESVIRPMT
-379 SDPSRWSRPQT
+379 SDTTRWSRPQT
-390 ASEHSMLEK
+390 SSEHSMLEK

-410 DAPTSMKMALD
+410 DAPTSMKLALD

-444 NPSAGYVDRVAKI
+444 NPSAAYVDRVAKI
-457 FNNNGSGV
+457 FNNNGAGV

-474 AIFLDDEATNAAGLT
+474 AILLDDEATNAAGLT

-497 EPVLRFTQ
+497 EPVLRFIQ

-510 GATSRSGN
+510 GATSRTGN
-518 WIIANTSNPGTSLGQ
+518 WTIANLANPGTSLGQ

-568 VTEVSVAGYINFMAS
+568 VTAVSVAGYINFMAS
-583 AIGSANGVNNDV
+583 TIGSVNGVNNDV
-595 KATYTSELAMVS
+595 KATYTRELAIVS
-607 NSAALLNRLSLL
+607 NTAALLNRLSLL

-624 LTDATKATIKAAL
+624 LTDTTKATIKAAL

-645 SSLADKERRVYL
+645 SALADKERRVYL

>member
-1 MPLTNLLPHPSQQ
+1 MTQPECLTLDGPTNSDAAPDTVAPSQ
-14 KNSLL
+14 
-19 GLGKKYKLV
+19 GT
-28 ASFVG
+28 VG
-33 VTSLHMCGNGGV
+33 
-45 SHGLSVLWNWPYG
+45 
-58 WGDGVMTQA
+58 
-67 ECAALDGATQADS
+67 
-80 CPDTFAAPQG
+80 
-90 TTEEKSS
+90 EKSP
-97 AVFAIPAASL
+97 AIFAIPAASL
-107 ALAACGGEG
+107 VVAACGG
-116 TGGNPI
+116 GGADGNSI
-122 SSVLA
+122 ASVLTPSA
-127 PTVQVAKPATDGE
+127 PVAKPATDGE
-140 AARFILKASLAA
+140 AVRFILKASLAA
-152 TEPEIADIRSV
+152 TEPEVADIRSV
-163 GYVAWLDKQMN
+163 GFVAWLDKQMDI
-174 TPISQTGVAWLSS
+174 PISQTGVAWLSS

-195 DEFYLRDN
+195 DEFYQRDS
-203 LADYMVWNQ
+203 LADYMAWNQ
-212 LIASPDPVRKRL
+212 LITSPDPVRKRL

-232 VVSTNSVEI
+232 VVSTNGIEI

-246 AMAAYWDVLNRNA
+246 AMAAYWDVLNRHA

-275 MGVFLSMLDNKKE
+275 MGVYLSTLDNKKE

-315 NNDGTKKTG
+315 NNDGTKKIG
-324 TTGQPIETYTN
+324 TTGQPIETYTS

-351 YANLVRTPSVRFPS
+351 YSNLVRTPSVRVPS
-365 QSVAPLDSVIRPMT
+365 TLVAPLESVIRPMT
-379 SDPSRWSRPQT
+379 SDPTRWSRPQT

-410 DAPTSMKMALD
+410 DAPTSMKLALD
-421 TLFNHPNVGPF
+421 ALFNHPNVGPF

-474 AIFLDDEATNAAGLT
+474 AILLDDEATNAAGLT

-518 WIIANTSNPGTSLGQ
+518 WIIANLSNPATSLGQ

-583 AIGSANGVNNDV
+583 AIGSVNGLNNDV
-595 KATYTSELAMVS
+595 KATYTRELAIVS
-607 NSAALLNRLSLL
+607 DTAALLNRLSLL

-624 LTDATKATIKAAL
+624 LTDTTKATIKAAL

-645 SSLADKERRVYL
+645 SALADKERRVYL

>member
-1 MPLTNLLPHPSQQ
+1 
-14 KNSLL
+14 
-19 GLGKKYKLV
+19 
-28 ASFVG
+28 
-33 VTSLHMCGNGGV
+33 
-45 SHGLSVLWNWPYG
+45 
-58 WGDGVMTQA
+58 MTQA
-67 ECAALDGATQADS
+67 ECAALEEAVEADS
-80 CPDTFAAPQG
+80 YPDTFAVPQG
-90 TTEEKSS
+90 TAGEKSS
-97 AVFAIPAASL
+97 AHFAIPAASL
-107 ALAACGGEG
+107 VLTACGGGG
-116 TGGNPI
+116 TDGNPI

-163 GYVAWLDKQMN
+163 GYAAWLDKQMDI
-174 TPISQTGVAWLSS
+174 PISQTGVAWLAS

-195 DEFYLRDN
+195 DEFYFRDN

-212 LIASPDPVRKRL
+212 LITSPDPVRKRL
-224 AYALSQFF
+224 AFALSQFF
-232 VVSTNSVEI
+232 VVSTNSIEI

-275 MGVFLSMLDNKKE
+275 MGVYLSTLDNKKE

-324 TTGQPIETYTN
+324 STGQPIETYAN
-335 SDVSNLARVFT
+335 ADVSNLARVFT

-365 QSVAPLDSVIRPMT
+365 QSVAPVESVIRPMT

-390 ASEHSMLEK
+390 SSEHSMLEK

-410 DAPTSMKMALD
+410 DAPTSMKLALD

-457 FNNNGSGV
+457 FNNNGAGV

-474 AIFLDDEATNAAGLT
+474 AILLDDEATNAAGLT

-518 WIIANTSNPGTSLGQ
+518 WTIANLSNPGTSLGQ

-583 AIGSANGVNNDV
+583 AIGSVNGVNNDV
-595 KATYTSELAMVS
+595 KATYTRELAIVS
-607 NSAALLNRLSLL
+607 DTAALLNRLSLL

-624 LTDATKATIKAAL
+624 LTDATKATIKGAL

-657 ATLLVFASPDYLV
+657 ATLLVFASPDYLI